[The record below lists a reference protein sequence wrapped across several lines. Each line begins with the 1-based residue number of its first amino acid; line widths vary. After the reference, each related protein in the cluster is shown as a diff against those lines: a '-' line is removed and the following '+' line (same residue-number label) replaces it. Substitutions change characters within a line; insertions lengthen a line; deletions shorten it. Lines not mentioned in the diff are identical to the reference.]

1 VRMEMLEMLMEEPP
15 PPEGMLGNGGIWVKQ
30 VLEGYTAAKLRAAWV
45 AKRHTQQDAIV
56 SQTYESL
63 ASVSVDDVSCG

>member
-1 VRMEMLEMLMEEPP
+1 MRMEVLEMLMEEPP
-15 PPEGMLGNGGIWVKQ
+15 PPEGMLGKWGIRAKQ
-30 VLEGYTAAKLRAAWV
+30 VSEGYTAAKVRAGWA
-45 AKRHTQQDAIV
+45 AKRNTQWDAIV

>member
-1 VRMEMLEMLMEEPP
+1 VRMEVLEMLMEEPP
-15 PPEGMLGNGGIWVKQ
+15 PEGMLGNWGIRVKQ
-30 VLEGYTAAKLRAAWV
+30 VLEGYTAAKLRAGWV
-45 AKRHTQQDAIV
+45 AKRNTPWDAID